1 MRHEI
6 GVRNSQLSM
15 ISMELVLL
23 HFRRYSL
30 VSEREIIGPET
41 SEDIDIGII

>member
-30 VSEREIIGPET
+30 EVKENNWTR
-41 SEDIDIGII
+41 D